1 MSLDLERSLRTEF
14 AADAERAPV
23 ATDLAAAARRRV
35 RARRRRLAAA
45 AAGLAAASLLSAS
58 TLLLDGPGTTD
69 QAVNPSPG
77 PSLTPGTSGP
87 VAIQQADWI
96 DGARDISI
104 EVKATSFDSACATAL
119 SATVQESAGEIRI
132 SVRASSRA
140 GTACPPELRRIL
152 VSLDSV
158 GNGRPLVDELTGK
171 RIPPGEP
178 PRTAIIR
185 GTRRCRSTRSSC
197 SMADAAWSCG
207 SPAFRPTAG
216 GAARGTSAR
225 FARPPSASK
234 YASTPCQPAHPAGP
248 ATTSPARGPPLSTCP
263 NRSGTANSTT
273 PAAASYTRWTA
284 DEPYPRRVSTKGAS
298 SVMATVCSEW
308 AVREPSADRMV
319 QPSAS

>member
-178 PRTAIIR
+178 PPNGHHPGDPPLPFNQVILLDGGRSLELRFSGVPSDSGRCGARYVGTVRETSQRVEVRVDTVPTGTPGGPCYDIAGPRTATVHLSQPLGDR
-185 GTRRCRSTRSSC
+185 ELY
-197 SMADAAWSCG
+197 DASG
-207 SPAFRPTAG
+207 R
-216 GAARGTSAR
+216 
-225 FARPPSASK
+225 
-234 YASTPCQPAHPAGP
+234 QLHPVDG
-248 ATTSPARGPPLSTCP
+248 
-263 NRSGTANSTT
+263 
-273 PAAASYTRWTA
+273 
-284 DEPYPRRVSTKGAS
+284 
-298 SVMATVCSEW
+298 
-308 AVREPSADRMV
+308 
-319 QPSAS
+319 